1 MSNQRKK
8 PNKLESTHFQNNKRI
23 FKRVK
28 NKEMNKML
36 TKLFIE
42 LASWHTL
49 QKIHIPHVHQL
60 DKTCFYLREGSIFLA
75 CMLGSAPCSK
85 NINGGPIKWL
95 LLK

>member
-8 PNKLESTHFQNNKRI
+8 PNEVESKHFRNNKRI

-28 NKEMNKML
+28 NKEVNKML
-36 TKLFIE
+36 TKLFNE

-60 DKTCFYLREGSIFLA
+60 DKTCFYLREGSIF
-75 CMLGSAPCSK
+75 
-85 NINGGPIKWL
+85 WL
-95 LLK
+95 LCWGVPRVSKISMVGQSNGSF